1 MIDDRPVIG
10 LTGGIGSGK
19 STVARMLA
27 DLGCVVSDSDR
38 DGRAAL
44 LDPEIRRTLV
54 SWWGES
60 ILDDDGD
67 VDRGAVGRLV
77 FADQEQ
83 RRRLESLTHPWIERR
98 RLATFDAAG
107 PDTVAFV
114 IDAPLLMEVGL
125 DRACDAVIFVE
136 CETAIR
142 VHRVTATRGWDREE
156 LARREDCQ
164 LPLDVKRDRADHV
177 VQNDGDLD
185 RLKDQ
190 VGTVLAD
197 IVKSCRT

>member
-1 MIDDRPVIG
+1 MLNDRPVIG

-19 STVARMLA
+19 STVARMLT

-44 LDPEIRRTLV
+44 RDPDIHRTLV

-60 ILDDDGD
+60 ILEDG
-67 VDRGAVGRLV
+67 VVNRSAIGKIV
-77 FADQEQ
+77 FSDPQQ
-83 RRRLESLTHPWIERR
+83 RRRLEALTHPWIERR
-98 RLATFDAAG
+98 RHATFDAA
-107 PDTVAFV
+107 DSDAVAYV

-125 DRACDAVIFVE
+125 ERICDAVIFVD
-136 CETAIR
+136 CGAAIR
-142 VHRVTATRGWDREE
+142 LERVTMTRGWDHRE
-156 LARREDCQ
+156 LSRREDCQ
-164 LPLDVKRDRADHV
+164 LPLDAKRYRADHV

-185 RLKDQ
+185 RLKGQ
-190 VGTVLAD
+190 VETVLTE